1 NGSCIGQLACR
12 MAGSG
17 AAFSV
22 GDGSCDGGRSCDSS
36 GVKSGDGDA
45 GFEAGDGS
53 CVGGGACGAAGSTT
67 GAGNAGFKAGDGS
80 CLGIGAC
87 DAAGTTISASNGRFE
102 AENDSCV
109 GDMACQTAGF
119 DPGGGAASF
128 SIGNFSC
135 NTDGNFTECQAEIA
149 NIGDCEF
156 NDPPGPQECMPDVGV
171 GLSCEPA
178 EVAQGSD
185 LTCRIDVLNQSF
197 GQAPNATMSTATP
210 PGTTF
215 VALTV
220 PPAWTCPVL
229 PAVGGTGAIEC
240 D

>member
-1 NGSCIGQLACR
+1 
-12 MAGSG
+12 
-17 AAFSV
+17 
-22 GDGSCDGGRSCDSS
+22 
-36 GVKSGDGDA
+36 
-45 GFEAGDGS
+45 
-53 CVGGGACGAAGSTT
+53 
-67 GAGNAGFKAGDGS
+67 
-80 CLGIGAC
+80 
-87 DAAGTTISASNGRFE
+87 
-102 AENDSCV
+102 
-109 GDMACQTAGF
+109 
-119 DPGGGAASF
+119 
-128 SIGNFSC
+128 

-220 PPAWTCPVL
+220 PPAWICPEL

-240 D
+240 DPTLDPNSLHTFVLVLNVNPGTPEGTEITPGVTLDAH